1 MARPEEPILSLP
13 RKHWK
18 VAAPAPPDWLE
29 QLSGRL
35 DVPPL
40 VGQILYNRGVCTLEE
55 ATCFFADVESE
66 ESPFHLR
73 GLQEA
78 VTRIRRS
85 IRTGEPIVVYGD
97 FDVDGITATAVLTE
111 TLAALGATVRPYIPN
126 RFFEGY
132 GLNKDALTRLAGE
145 GTKLIVTVDCGIRS
159 PVEVTYAES
168 LGVDMI
174 VTDHHSVGED
184 LPQACAIVNPKQEHC
199 SYGFQDLAGVGVAFK
214 LAQALLTV
222 DRNVPLNGK
231 TALHENDLLDLVALG
246 TVADLAPLVGENR
259 RLVRRGLALIN
270 QAPRPGLAAMIAA
283 SNLRPGR
290 IGTAAIGYALGPRLN
305 AAGRLD
311 DARTSYALLT
321 CRDPQKA
328 SELALALNQTND
340 ERKRQTQTALRA
352 ARTQVLEQAG
362 PDAIPDP
369 LLVAIGEDFPQ
380 GIVGLVAG
388 RLSEE
393 FYRPAVVIEKGL
405 EYCRGSARSIDEFNI
420 TTALDECRDLLV
432 RYGGHAAAAGFTVSR
447 QNLPVMLERLRAV
460 AQRELAGRRLLPSLA
475 VDVEAPLS
483 AMTVETAR
491 ALEQLEPCGI
501 GNPNPLFV
509 TRGLM
514 VRSARAVGE
523 EKRHLKL
530 SLFDGRVAR
539 EAIAFGLGAL
549 ARNDEKLPAV
559 DVVYAL
565 ETNDWYGEE
574 RPQLRIEDL
583 QPAE

>member
-1 MARPEEPILSLP
+1 LSLP

-18 VAAPAPPDWLE
+18 VAVPAPPDWLE
-29 QLSGRL
+29 QVNGHLG
-35 DVPPL
+35 VPPL
-40 VGQILYNRGVCTLEE
+40 IGQILYNRGVCTLEE
-55 ATCFFADVESE
+55 ADCFFADAESE
-66 ESPFHLR
+66 ASPFRLL

-85 IRTGEPIVVYGD
+85 IRAGELIVVYGD

-111 TLAALGATVRPYIPN
+111 TLEALGAKVRPYIPN
-126 RFFEGY
+126 RFNEGY
-132 GLNKDALTRLAGE
+132 GLNKDALTRLAADGA
-145 GTKLIVTVDCGIRS
+145 KLIVTVDCGIRS
-159 PVEVTYAES
+159 PDEVTHADS

-174 VTDHHSVGED
+174 VTDHHSVGQD
-184 LPQACAIVNPKQEHC
+184 LPQACAVVNPKQQHC
-199 SYGFQDLAGVGVAFK
+199 GYGFQDLAGVGVAFK
-214 LAQALLTV
+214 VAQALLAV
-222 DRNVPLNGK
+222 DHHVPLNGGAK
-231 TALHENDLLDLVALG
+231 LHEDDLLDLVALG

-270 QAPRPGLAAMIAA
+270 HAPRPGLAAMIAA
-283 SNLRPGR
+283 SNLRTGR

-321 CRDPQKA
+321 SRDPQKA
-328 SELALALNQTND
+328 NELALALNQTND
-340 ERKRQTQTALRA
+340 ERKRQTQTALRV
-352 ARTQVLEQAG
+352 AREQVLAQVGADAA
-362 PDAIPDP
+362 PDT

-405 EYCRGSARSIDEFNI
+405 EYCRGSARSIREFNI
-420 TTALDECRDLLV
+420 TTALDECRELLV

-447 QNLPVMLERLRAV
+447 KNLPVMLERLRV
-460 AQRELAGRRLLPSLA
+460 IAQRELAGRRLLPSLD
-475 VDVEAPLS
+475 VDVETPLS

-491 ALEQLEPCGI
+491 ALDRLEPCGI
-501 GNPNPLFV
+501 GNPSPLFM

-514 VRSARAVGE
+514 VRAARAVGE
-523 EKRHLKL
+523 EKKHLKL
-530 SLFDGRVAR
+530 SLYDGRVGR

-549 ARNDEKLPAV
+549 ARNDGKLPPV

-565 ETNDWYGEE
+565 ETNDWYCEE

-583 QPAE
+583 RPSE